1 MERPDLAE
9 SYVGVINYQFAV
21 SKWGTINFSQFT
33 HACNA
38 LSNPLDALTFHVS
51 TRVFLV
57 FFFLFFITPTLQD
70 SLDLIP
76 KPFFTLLS
84 LKHKQVRTHALIFMD
99 QFEVDQSLSLSSS
112 SSSSSCLCQP
122 PPCSPRNSPNSP
134 SQASSVL
141 VLSSRLSHKRKA
153 GRKKFKETRHPIY
166 RGVRQRNGEK
176 WVCEV
181 REPNKKTRI
190 WVGTF
195 PSPEMAARAHD
206 VAALALQGSLAV
218 LNFVDSAWLVPRAE
232 SSTPKDIQAAAYTLL
247 RGKMC
252 SQEKVL
258 EASLVNVHCPELD
271 VLCGEGSEEVPK
283 QPRTTLF
290 LDEEALFN
298 MPGLLDSMAE
308 GLILTPPAMRRG
320 FDWDDWAEGDM
331 DLPLWD

>member
-1 MERPDLAE
+1 
-9 SYVGVINYQFAV
+9 
-21 SKWGTINFSQFT
+21 
-33 HACNA
+33 
-38 LSNPLDALTFHVS
+38 
-51 TRVFLV
+51 
-57 FFFLFFITPTLQD
+57 
-70 SLDLIP
+70 
-76 KPFFTLLS
+76 
-84 LKHKQVRTHALIFMD
+84 MD
-99 QFEVDQSLSLSSS
+99 QIKVDQSLSSLS

-122 PPCSPRNSPNSP
+122 PPCSPRNNPNSP

-141 VLSSRLSHKRKA
+141 TVLSSSRASHKRKA

-166 RGVRQRNGEK
+166 RGVRQRKGEK

-206 VAALALQGSLAV
+206 VAALAIQGSLAV

-232 SSTPKDIQAAAYTLL
+232 SSTPKDIQVAASTLL
-247 RGKMC
+247 RDKIC

-258 EASLVNVHCPELD
+258 EAASLVNVHCPEQLD
-271 VLCGEGSEEVPK
+271 ALCGEGSEEVPK

-320 FDWDDWAEGDM
+320 FDWDDLAGDM
-331 DLPLWD
+331 DLTLWG